1 MKLPR
6 ACLKAWNKLVP
17 PTPYAPM
24 PKDLVDALAPVCA
37 LAGDVA
43 VGLAILLSF
52 DCLLRISEVAGLR
65 VGDIVDHRQQADAVG
80 RGVAVYLRVTKTGR
94 RQAVQIEDPHLAAL
108 LVAWQAAV
116 ARRSPLGPLFP
127 PVATLRLTFNRALD
141 ALGDDTWE
149 TRGLRFV
156 WHSLRHGGASRVYL
170 RGGAVVLPDLLVR
183 GRWAVESSGRHYI
196 QSGRQLLLSMSL
208 PSNVAALARALRT
221 LGVGAL
227 VEQDLRERV
236 IAAS

>member
-1 MKLPR
+1 
-6 ACLKAWNKLVP
+6 
-17 PTPYAPM
+17 M
-24 PKDLVDALAPVCA
+24 PKDLVDALALVCA
-37 LAGDVA
+37 LAGNVA

-80 RGVAVYLRVTKTGR
+80 RGVAVYLRSTKTGL
-94 RQAVQIEDPHLAAL
+94 RQAVQIDDPHLAAV
-108 LVAWQAAV
+108 LVEWQAAV
-116 ARRSPLGPLFP
+116 ARHNLSGYLFP
-127 PVATLRLTFNRALD
+127 GVASLRATFNL
-141 ALGDDTWE
+141 ALGAIADDTWE

-156 WHSLRHGGASRVYL
+156 WHSLRHGGASRTYL

-183 GRWAVESSGRHYI
+183 GRWAVEASGRHYI

-208 PSNVAALARALRT
+208 PSTVTGLAQALRTSGVAALVAPNLWA
-221 LGVGAL
+221 
-227 VEQDLRERV
+227 RV